1 MVTPFRIFAAP
12 ANQRQVGNVI
22 TEILQRALS
31 QGSQGAPD
39 PLSQE
44 RVVKN
49 MICKSTFCG

>member
-44 RVVKN
+44 RVV
-49 MICKSTFCG
+49 